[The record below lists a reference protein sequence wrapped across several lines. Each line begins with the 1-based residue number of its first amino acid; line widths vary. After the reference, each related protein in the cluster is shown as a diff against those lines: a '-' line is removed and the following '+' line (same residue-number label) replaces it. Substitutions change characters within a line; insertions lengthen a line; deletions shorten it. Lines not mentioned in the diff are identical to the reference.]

1 MDAGAEMKDRGPAC
15 ATTGAGERSNPVEM
29 DLVLLMLAVLPLW
42 MVNGRT
48 TTPVARVREE
58 MCEALPIAPEPN
70 PRA

>member
-15 ATTGAGERSNPVEM
+15 ATNGAGERSNPVEM

-42 MVNGRT
+42 MANGQT
-48 TTPVARVREE
+48 KTPVREE
-58 MCEALPIAPEPN
+58 VCAALPIRPEPT

>member
-1 MDAGAEMKDRGPAC
+1 MNPGAEMKDRGPAC

-29 DLVLLMLAVLPLW
+29 DLVLLIMAVLPLW

-48 TTPVARVREE
+48 TTPVRDEARA
-58 MCEALPIAPEPN
+58 ALPTPPEPS